1 LASLAGVRASIVSGG
16 VMCVVGTG
24 VVLAL
29 IPSFWRYDG
38 RRPAR
43 REAPA
48 GSAGG

>member
-1 LASLAGVRASIVSGG
+1 VASLAGLRASIVSRG

-38 RRPAR
+38 RERAPAR
-43 REAPA
+43 A
-48 GSAGG
+48 